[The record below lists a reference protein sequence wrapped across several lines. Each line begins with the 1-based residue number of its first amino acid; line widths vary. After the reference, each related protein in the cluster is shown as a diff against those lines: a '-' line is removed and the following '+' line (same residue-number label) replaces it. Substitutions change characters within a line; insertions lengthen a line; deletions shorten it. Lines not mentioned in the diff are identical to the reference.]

1 MDPINKS
8 PIDASIFNTSTM
20 DPVGYIMGIDM
31 GVLISQR
38 TGHERR
44 QVRREDGRQACG
56 QSFGIA
62 WGGDFCF

>member
-1 MDPINKS
+1 
-8 PIDASIFNTSTM
+8 M

-62 WGGDFCF
+62 

>member
-8 PIDASIFNTSTM
+8 PIDASIFSTST
-20 DPVGYIMGIDM
+20 IAM

-56 QSFGIA
+56 QACGQSFGIA
-62 WGGDFCF
+62 